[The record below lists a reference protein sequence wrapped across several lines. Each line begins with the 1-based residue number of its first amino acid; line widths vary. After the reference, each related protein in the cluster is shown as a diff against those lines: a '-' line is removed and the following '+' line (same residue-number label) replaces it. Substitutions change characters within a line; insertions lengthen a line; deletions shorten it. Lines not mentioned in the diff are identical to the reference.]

1 MYHKLD
7 SRDWKNVRAPAKK
20 KFPMLQQKNS
30 GDTANRGISCLHIS
44 PWGIADKW
52 KLHNISDQTHSPRNR
67 NRD

>member
-30 GDTANRGISCLHIS
+30 GQDLYSLCSCL
-44 PWGIADKW
+44 
-52 KLHNISDQTHSPRNR
+52 Q
-67 NRD
+67 